1 MAENVKKTKIVTG
14 VCRLSYANLLYP
26 VTNSEG
32 QNPRYSVSIVI
43 PKTDTTTITAIQNAV
58 RAAYESGSDKLRIG
72 KTVVAYD
79 KVKKPLRDGDEERPD
94 DPVYANSYFINASSV
109 RKPQII
115 DTKLHR
121 LDDSDTVYSGMYA
134 RVSINFY
141 AFNTLGNRGIA
152 AGLNNVLKVRDGERL
167 GGAST
172 AEEDFAAF
180 IEDIDI
186 QAQSDPDLISDEPAP
201 F

>member
-1 MAENVKKTKIVTG
+1 MSTSTKKTKIVTG
-14 VCRLSYANLLYP
+14 ICRLSYANLLYP
-26 VTNSEG
+26 TTNTDG
-32 QNPRYSVSIVI
+32 QQPRYSVSIVI
-43 PKTDTTTITAIQNAV
+43 PKTDTATLNAIMQAT
-58 RAAYESGSDKLRIG
+58 REAYEAGSDKLRIG
-72 KTVVAYD
+72 KTVPAYD

-94 DPVYANSYFINASSV
+94 DPVYASSYFVNASSV

-121 LDDSDTVYSGMYA
+121 LDDPDAVYSGMYA
-134 RVSINFY
+134 RVSINLY
-141 AFNTLGNRGIA
+141 AFNAAGNRGIA

-172 AEEDFAAF
+172 AEEDFAAY
-180 IEDIDI
+180 IEDISIADD
-186 QAQSDPDLISDEPAP
+186 SDPGIISDGETP

>member
-1 MAENVKKTKIVTG
+1 MSTSTKKTKIVTG
-14 VCRLSYANLLYP
+14 ICRLSYANLLYP
-26 VTNSEG
+26 TTNTDG
-32 QNPRYSVSIVI
+32 QQPRYSVSIVI
-43 PKTDTTTITAIQNAV
+43 PKTDTATLNAIMQAT
-58 RAAYESGSDKLRIG
+58 RAAYDAGSDKLRIG
-72 KTVVAYD
+72 KTVPAYD

-94 DPVYANSYFINASSV
+94 DPVYAGCYFVNASSV

-121 LDDSDTVYSGMYA
+121 LDDPDAVYSGMYA
-134 RVSINFY
+134 RVSINLY
-141 AFNTLGNRGIA
+141 AFNAAGNRGIA

-172 AEEDFAAF
+172 AEEDFAAY
-180 IEDIDI
+180 IEDISIADD
-186 QAQSDPDLISDEPAP
+186 SDPGIISDGDTP

>member
-1 MAENVKKTKIVTG
+1 MSDIKNPSKTKIVTG

-26 VTNSEG
+26 MSNTDG

-43 PKTDTTTITAIQNAV
+43 PKTDTVTINAIMAAT
-58 RAAYESGSDKLRIG
+58 RAAYEAGSDKLRIG
-72 KTVVAYD
+72 KTVPAYD
-79 KVKKPLRDGDEERPD
+79 KVKHPLRDGDEERPD
-94 DPVYANSYFINASSV
+94 DPVYAGCYFINASSV

-121 LDDSDTVYSGMYA
+121 LDDPDTVYSGMYA
-134 RVSINFY
+134 RVSINMY
-141 AFNTLGNRGIA
+141 AFSAAGNRGIA

-167 GGAST
+167 GGAAT

-180 IEDIDI
+180 LEDITPD
-186 QAQSDPDLISDEPAP
+186 DPDVLSDSRPP